1 MSMPKCETCKYY
13 RTHPIV
19 KMEGECNDSSKIIFV
34 SDTAQNERPNVFEFS
49 WCVNHEP
56 VNA

>member
-13 RTHPIV
+13 RPHAIV

-34 SDTAQNERPNVFEFS
+34 NDVAQNDRPNVFEFS
-49 WCVNHEP
+49 WCVSHE
-56 VNA
+56 AIKS